1 MGATQQDDLDTQ
13 LEKLFKSYLPDFTY
27 IPPLAICPYGLHR
40 AEYVERT
47 ENVADIGGR
56 CAEWTIYYLHLKLAN
71 EDIPTKLLSAYAFE
85 ELRKTGS
92 IKHMITGYTT
102 GLIRESRRRKSTP
115 LIKAKPKS
123 QISRVKSADYKSK
136 TKKKTLKT
144 V

>member
-1 MGATQQDDLDTQ
+1 M
-13 LEKLFKSYLPDFTY
+13 
-27 IPPLAICPYGLHR
+27 HR

-47 ENVADIGGR
+47 ENIADIGGR
-56 CAEWTIYYLHLKLAN
+56 CAEWTIYYIHLKLAN
-71 EDIPTKLLSAYAFE
+71 EDIPMKLLSAYAFE
-85 ELRKTGS
+85 ELRKSGS

-102 GLIRESRRRKSTP
+102 SIIQESRRRKSTP
-115 LIKAKPKS
+115 IIKAKQRS